1 MSKPKIYIS
10 HNYGGND
17 TELVENILEL
27 FKTKYENVLPITPF
41 NNNGILY
48 GINTYINNVNMCF
61 KLLSKCE
68 AMIVFGNKS
77 NSPVCMMEKKYCIE
91 NNIPIIEFDEFKN
104 IYFNKYGRTCH
115 EENKQ

>member
-61 KLLSKCE
+61 KLFIFLNTNCCYQFIFFLRSYRLQSDHHLHRSYRHR
-68 AMIVFGNKS
+68 N
-77 NSPVCMMEKKYCIE
+77 
-91 NNIPIIEFDEFKN
+91 
-104 IYFNKYGRTCH
+104 GRH
-115 EENKQ
+115 R